1 MTPSTCLQV
10 KLVVVDSVAFPFR
23 HDFTDMLQR
32 TRALGEMGNRLMQ
45 LAHSYDVAVCVLPA
59 VSDDLSLAFAM
70 QPPEMSSGVT
80 CSCHHTGGAH
90 ESGHHSA
97 S

>member
-1 MTPSTCLQV
+1 
-10 KLVVVDSVAFPFR
+10 VVDSVAFPFR

-59 VSDDLSLAFAM
+59 VSDDLTFVFWNATSRDVQRCDM
-70 QPPEMSSGVT
+70 QLPPRRW
-80 CSCHHTGGAH
+80 CS
-90 ESGHHSA
+90 
-97 S
+97 